1 MSMYR
6 KLLISALALLA
17 LASCTKETAVGD
29 VQACFCACVSPDM
42 AVFTKATGEP
52 EPVVADKAV
61 LQAWRGDVMAAEDV
75 KAVTPGETTVNFSGV
90 KLAAGV
96 EYDIYIMVYND
107 GYYETSDLRS
117 VSLSTDKAYDG
128 KTPEFDAFYSCT
140 TVTCGQNDEVHQVTL
155 TRPFAKVSFSA
166 AVEQN
171 VTISY
176 KAPTTLNLKT
186 GEVSGARNVEYTMQP
201 AESSVIAF
209 DYIFATED
217 VSQLAYTFRLGEEEK
232 TTSIPVKRNAKTNI
246 QYNKLIINNLLGG
259 G

>member
-61 LQAWRGDVMAAEDV
+61 LQAWRGEVKAAEEV
-75 KAVTPGETTVNFSGV
+75 KAITPGETTVNFSGV

-96 EYDIYIMVYND
+96 EYDIFIMVYND
-107 GYYETSDLRS
+107 GYYKTSDLRS

-128 KTPEFDAFYSCT
+128 KTLKFDAFCSYSA
-140 TVTCGQNDEVHQVTL
+140 VTCVQDDAVHNVTL
-155 TRPFAKVSFSA
+155 RRPFAKINFSA
-166 AVEQN
+166 AVAQSAQ
-171 VTISY
+171 ISFS
-176 KAPTTLNLKT
+176 APTTLNLKT
-186 GEVSGARNVEYTMQP
+186 GEVSGCRDFQYTVEPGASNV
-201 AESSVIAF
+201 SAF
-209 DYIFATED
+209 DFVFATDEI
-217 VSQLAYTFRLGEEEK
+217 SQLSYTFKLGDETAK
-232 TTSIPVKRNAKTNI
+232 TTSVPVKRNTKTNI
-246 QYNKLIINNLLGG
+246 IYNVTD
-259 G
+259 

>member
-96 EYDIYIMVYND
+96 EYDIYNGI
-107 GYYETSDLRS
+107 
-117 VSLSTDKAYDG
+117 
-128 KTPEFDAFYSCT
+128 
-140 TVTCGQNDEVHQVTL
+140 
-155 TRPFAKVSFSA
+155 
-166 AVEQN
+166 
-171 VTISY
+171 
-176 KAPTTLNLKT
+176 
-186 GEVSGARNVEYTMQP
+186 
-201 AESSVIAF
+201 
-209 DYIFATED
+209 
-217 VSQLAYTFRLGEEEK
+217 
-232 TTSIPVKRNAKTNI
+232 
-246 QYNKLIINNLLGG
+246 
-259 G
+259 